1 MTLRLKSVDL
11 EAGRL
16 LWITWMSSMW
26 TQGSFMV
33 KGRQQVS
40 DTGRCGVNVGGLE
53 AGQSKGI
60 DLALEPPEGMQPF
73 STLTLGH

>member
-1 MTLRLKSVDL
+1 
-11 EAGRL
+11 
-16 LWITWMSSMW
+16 MW

-40 DTGRCGVNVGGLE
+40 DTGQCGVNVGGLE